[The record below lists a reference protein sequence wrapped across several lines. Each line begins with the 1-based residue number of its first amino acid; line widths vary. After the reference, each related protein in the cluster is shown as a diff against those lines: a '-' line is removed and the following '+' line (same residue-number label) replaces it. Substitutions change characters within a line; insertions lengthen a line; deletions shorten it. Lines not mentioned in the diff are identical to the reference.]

1 MENFLRS
8 NVLVYRPNVLIYIPN
23 VTFDCLSDEMI
34 EFTKDLVD
42 SGYNVTFYAC
52 FGNSSTPRFFHATGT
67 SIDRVDD
74 PGDDI
79 NKYALIIYDSKESLI
94 SDIRATGTKRFIL
107 GALSAKFFD
116 VSNRLP
122 YLLQKPVPTLLT
134 RRVYDLTSND
144 EDFIRFTV
152 QTALDEALKWV
163 SVCKSDVH
171 VIMDENQA
179 ENPEIIR
186 MCKRIYE
193 LSKDASGISRLHFH
207 SIKSQNYTNVE
218 LSPGLFNDDTDNGL
232 DALKY
237 YRGSMNICY
246 IGKEDLIS
254 LGIDDNDAIACISN
268 TLKKL
273 VHTDTTRRETL
284 VKDNNNELINN
295 KMVSSP
301 HSIHLLIEQEE
312 ALVERTTF
320 ITHKLRATTEL
331 MLQQLSRSLGRIY
344 PSKTKTKIEDK
355 GDEE

>member
-67 SIDRVDD
+67 SIDCVDD

-107 GALSAKFFD
+107 GAHSAKFFD

-163 SVCKSDVH
+163 STCKSDVH

-186 MCKRIYE
+186 MCERIYE

-268 TLKKL
+268 SLKKL

-284 VKDNNNELINN
+284 VKDNNNEL
-295 KMVSSP
+295 MVSLP
-301 HSIHLLIEQEE
+301 HSIHLLIEQKEP
-312 ALVERTTF
+312 LVERTTF

-331 MLQQLSRSLGRIY
+331 MLQQWSRSLGRVY
-344 PSKTKTKIEDK
+344 TSKSKTKIEDK